1 MMRLRTDELR
11 TLLER
16 YPNISRA
23 ELRHLRRLY
32 SAASAADIIAIKSN
46 AELGPKAREI
56 DPSSDQV
63 WNRVVMAGVV
73 LVALVALSLA
83 FQSF

>member
-1 MMRLRTDELR
+1 MMRMRTDELR

-16 YPNISRA
+16 YPNISRT
-23 ELRHLRRLY
+23 ELRYLRRLY
-32 SAASAADIIAIKSN
+32 SEASATDIIAIKSS
-46 AELGPKAREI
+46 ELGAKAREI